1 MPAAAADDW
10 IPPVD
15 TVVFWAFTAAFNPT
29 LLGATT
35 VMLLLDHPKRLLLGY
50 LCGALLTSIT
60 LGMVIVFAVDGSSGA
75 TSTAQSTLSPA
86 MDLTLGG
93 LLLLVAFLIRPS
105 HVPKET
111 GRFAERRRR
120 REEKKKDKGP
130 PKWQQKLSQGT
141 ARTTFVI
148 GALLTLPGASYIIG
162 LGHIADKN
170 ASVAATVAMVL
181 GFNAIMLALLEVPL
195 LAFTFAPEWT
205 PDAVDRFKAWFNR
218 NSKILAFRGALVIG
232 VLLIVKGTIELL

>member
-1 MPAAAADDW
+1 M
-10 IPPVD
+10 D
-15 TVVFWAFTAAFNPT
+15 TIIFWALTAAFNPT

-50 LCGALLTSIT
+50 LCGALFTSLT
-60 LGMVIVFAVDGSSGA
+60 LGMLIVFAVDGSSGA

-93 LLLLVAFLIRPS
+93 LLLLVAYLIRPS

-111 GRFAERRRR
+111 GRLADRRRR
-120 REEKKKDKGP
+120 REERKKDKGP
-130 PKWQQKLSQGT
+130 PKWQRKLSEGT

-148 GALLTLPGASYIIG
+148 GALLTLPGGSYIIG
-162 LGHIADKN
+162 LGHIADKD
-170 ASVAATVAMVL
+170 ASVAATVAMIL
-181 GFNAIMLALLEVPL
+181 GFNIIMLALIELPL

-205 PDAVDRFKAWFNR
+205 PDAVERFKAWFNR
-218 NSKILAFRGALVIG
+218 RSKLLAFRGALIIG
-232 VLLIVKGTIELL
+232 TLLIVKGAIELL

>member
-1 MPAAAADDW
+1 M
-10 IPPVD
+10 D
-15 TVVFWAFTAAFNPT
+15 TIIFWAFTAAFNPT

-50 LCGALLTSIT
+50 LCGALFTSLT

-93 LLLLVAFLIRPS
+93 LLLLVAYLIRPS
-105 HVPKET
+105 RVPKET
-111 GRFAERRRR
+111 GRLAERRRR
-120 REEKKKDKGP
+120 REEKKRDKGP
-130 PKWQQKLSQGT
+130 PKWQQKLSEGT
-141 ARTTFVI
+141 AKTTFVI
-148 GALLTLPGASYIIG
+148 GALLTLPGGSYIIG
-162 LGHIADKN
+162 LGHIADKD
-170 ASVAATVAMVL
+170 ASTAATVAMIL
-181 GFNAIMLALLEVPL
+181 GFNLIMLALIELPL

-205 PDAVDRFKAWFNR
+205 PDAVNRFKAWFNR
-218 NSKILAFRGALVIG
+218 HSKTLSFRGALVIG